1 MSASFA
7 RALLDPWATVPG
19 LRTWNGSD
27 PSVRLDVYRNNVMSS
42 LIEALADTF
51 PVVHAVLGEEAF
63 GTVAATHVRTHPPAS
78 PVLAHY
84 GAAFAASL
92 ADVEALATQP
102 WLPDLA
108 RLEFARV
115 RAFHAADAAAL
126 PADTLAS
133 FLQHPESL
141 PGLVLRLHPGV
152 QVLSSPWAV
161 VSLWAAHQ
169 APACS
174 QASALEQAES
184 ALVLRADDE
193 AVVIPVAPATA
204 RWVAL
209 LLQGRPLGL
218 AVAATGDGLD
228 VSEGLALLL
237 RLGVIT
243 DARFTPGDTAS

>member
-19 LRTWNGSD
+19 LRAWNGSD

-42 LIEALADTF
+42 LVEALADTF
-51 PVVHAVLGEEAF
+51 PVVHAVLGEDTF
-63 GTVAATHVRTHPPAS
+63 GAVAATHVRAHPPAS
-78 PVLAHY
+78 PVLALY

-133 FLQHPESL
+133 FLKHAAGL

-152 QVLSSPWAV
+152 QVLSSAWAV

-169 APACS
+169 GPACR
-174 QASALEQAES
+174 QVSALEQAES

-204 RWVAL
+204 RWVSL
-209 LLQGRPLGL
+209 LLQGRPLGP
-218 AVAATGDGLD
+218 AVAAAGDGLD
-228 VSEGLALLL
+228 VSAGLALLL